1 MIAAQRQH
9 RLAQFGQARWLARWF
24 VLDTPVFPLST
35 DIRTCTR
42 ARGQETFG
50 NQLIESIEDGDPRQ
64 PQLDAQGPGR
74 RQAHAP
80 LNSAVEY
87 LFANLQIQLTVQRYG
102 TGTVQFDSRQQQT
115 CGGFHDMLVWV
126 KRDLT
131 REPSGDGISG

>member
-1 MIAAQRQH
+1 MRM
-9 RLAQFGQARWLARWF
+9 
-24 VLDTPVFPLST
+24 V
-35 DIRTCTR
+35 IRDSPNSMLKVR
-42 ARGQETFG
+42 V
-50 NQLIESIEDGDPRQ
+50 D
-64 PQLDAQGPGR
+64 GR
-74 RQAHAP
+74 RTPP